1 MAGFNPKSLA
11 NLKKFD
17 SDTARV
23 LQKKSA
29 AARKTNKEIRDMFK
43 LTATNFKA
51 VMEDLPHMS
60 SLDVLK
66 MAMIKALQDDNY
78 EDAAR
83 YAAQLAEYEKPKLQ
97 RIDQNV
103 TTSASELSDEELQR
117 RIKEEGLSPIGTD

>member
-1 MAGFNPKSLA
+1 MAFNPKSLA

-23 LQKKSA
+23 LQKKST
-29 AARKTNKEIRDMFK
+29 AARNTNREIREMFK

-97 RIDQNV
+97 RIDQTV
-103 TTSASELSDEELQR
+103 TTAAAEMTDEELQR
-117 RIKEEGLSPIGTD
+117 RIAEEGLSQ

>member
-1 MAGFNPKSLA
+1 MAFNPKSLA

-23 LQKKSA
+23 LQKKST
-29 AARKTNKEIRDMFK
+29 AARNTNREIREMFK

-66 MAMIKALQDDNY
+66 MAMIKELQDDNY

-97 RIDQNV
+97 RIDQTV
-103 TTSASELSDEELQR
+103 TTAAAEMTDEELQR
-117 RIKEEGLSPIGTD
+117 RIAEEGLSQ